1 MKRIFSLIL
10 LVGIL
15 ATSLVIPLSASA
27 AVTDSPTRV
36 INIVYDD
43 SGSMYKTGGN
53 LVDTWC
59 QAKYSMEVFAAMLG
73 DTDTLNIYYMSDYQ
87 GGTQSSPR
95 LTLQGKDGAATNVN
109 KIHNETTR
117 AGNTPFAS
125 VRKAYSDLTKAKA
138 DEKWLVVL
146 TDGEFQGV
154 DSLDGFFSQKASDIK
169 VMFLGMGPAASGI
182 TSHEDKEIYYVEAKT
197 NSQILNQITGIC
209 TRIFNSN
216 RLEVNASTKTFSF
229 DVPMGELIVF
239 AQGSNVQINGVKK
252 EDGSLIKSSKTPVK
266 LKYSN
271 CDATNYSNSPATD
284 LVGSIATFIDDFSV
298 GNYTV
303 DVTGAETIEIYYKP
317 NVEIAAYLK
326 DSQGNEVTDLSA
338 LEAGEYSIEFGF
350 VNAGTKEKVAQSKL
364 LGDVAY
370 EARVTNN
377 GNQHEKVYGS
387 GDKLVLK
394 EGTLSIDVLARYLD
408 YNSVSTHLDYSIFK
422 NKAID
427 FSIVDN
433 PDYTVASNGFTELRP
448 VVLKATIDGHEFTEE
463 QWGNMGVPNVSF
475 TSSPSFAMGDF
486 RVEKSD
492 EYGIFHIYP
501 TIKNDKPSAG
511 TYGDYDFKIVYDG
524 KSGNET
530 WSGSTEAILKM
541 RDSRSWIERNRDLFI
556 KLLIL
561 AILLF
566 LIIGYLPFIKNYLPK
581 SLKKEPTINCTP
593 DEIGMEFDE
602 RTRNG
607 LVTKSFISTIFP
619 YVSQK
624 ATIEFVPNSV
634 SGVPALSVRAIKHRR
649 MFVTNIK
656 DYADRDNIT
665 FNGQVISSNTKKYE
679 TGAALK
685 ISVVKNGWVY
695 DCSLNR

>member
-10 LVGIL
+10 FVGIL
-15 ATSLVIPLSASA
+15 ATSLMVPLSPSA

-43 SGSMYKTGGN
+43 SGSMYSTNGSQ
-53 LVDTWC
+53 VDTWC

-87 GGTQSSPR
+87 SGTGSAPR
-95 LTLQGKDGAATNVN
+95 LTLQGKDGAATNVS
-109 KIHNETTR
+109 KLHNETTK
-117 AGNTPFAS
+117 AGNTPFDS
-125 VRKAYSDLTKAKA
+125 VRKAYSDLTKANA

-154 DSLDGFFSQKASDIK
+154 DSLDAFFSQKQSDVK

-182 TSHEDKEIYYVEAKT
+182 TPHEDKEIYYVEAKT

-239 AQGSNVQINGVKK
+239 AQGANVQINGVKK
-252 EDGSLIKSSKTPVK
+252 EDGTLIKSAKTPVEV
-266 LKYSN
+266 KYSN
-271 CDATNYSNSPATD
+271 CDASNYNNPPATD
-284 LVGSIATFIDDFSV
+284 LVGSIATFIDDFSS

-303 DVTGAETIEIYYKP
+303 DVSGAETIEIYYKP

-326 DSQGNEVTDLSA
+326 DAQGNEVTDLSA
-338 LEAGEYSIEFGF
+338 LEVGEYTIEFGF
-350 VNAGTKEKVAQSKL
+350 VKAGTKEKIAQSKL
-364 LGDVAY
+364 LGDVTY

-377 GNQHEKVYGS
+377 GNQHEQVYGS
-387 GDKLVLK
+387 GDKITLE
-394 EGTLSIDVLARYLD
+394 EGTLSIDVVACYLD
-408 YNSVSTHLDYSIFK
+408 YNSVSTTLDYSIFK
-422 NKAID
+422 NKTIE

-433 PDYTVASNGFTELRP
+433 PDYTVASSGFTDSKP
-448 VVLKATIDGHEFTEE
+448 IVLKAAIDGHEFTEE
-463 QWGNMGVPNVSF
+463 QWSNMGVPNVNF
-475 TSSPSFAMGDF
+475 VSSPSFSMGEF
-486 RVEKSD
+486 KVEKTD
-492 EYGIFHIYP
+492 EIGIFHILP
-501 TIKNDKPSAG
+501 TIKNDRPSAG
-511 TYGDYDFKIVYDG
+511 TYGDCDFKITYEG
-524 KSGNET
+524 KFGDET
-530 WSGSTEAILKM
+530 WSGSTDATLKM
-541 RDSRSWIERNRDLFI
+541 QDSRSWIERNRDLFI

-566 LIIGYLPFIKNYLPK
+566 IIIGYLPFIKNYLPK

-593 DEIGMEFDE
+593 DGIGMEFDE
-602 RTRNG
+602 RTRSG
-607 LVTKSFISTIFP
+607 LVTKSFISTIIP
-619 YVSQK
+619 YVPQK

-649 MFVTNIK
+649 MLVTNIK

-665 FNGQVISSNTKKYE
+665 FNGQVISPNAKKFE
-679 TGAALK
+679 TSAALK
-685 ISVVKNGWVY
+685 TSVVKNGWVY
-695 DCSLNR
+695 DCSLNH